1 MDFPQGKFDYE
12 ILTTHDLFIYVHKI
26 INVKIHLYHSH
37 ITGKILGH
45 THDFCNAKVREK
57 KEIFSC
63 VAYNFFGF
71 DIYFLIKGIR
81 VSVWETK
88 DINIYGTDLTSINFG
103 SIVELKLIDTMKYFL
118 TSLRRLAGKRR
129 PHCKRTR

>member
-12 ILTTHDLFIYVHKI
+12 TWTSRDLFIYVHKI
-26 INVKIHLYHSH
+26 INVKIHLHYSH

-57 KEIFSC
+57 KDIFSC
-63 VAYNFFGF
+63 VAHNFFDF

-88 DINIYGTDLTSINFG
+88 DINFRGTGLTSINFG
-103 SIVELKLIDTMKYFL
+103 NIGEMKLIT
-118 TSLRRLAGKRR
+118 
-129 PHCKRTR
+129 P